1 MAGRHVQ
8 PQAAMCERACVCTGR
23 ALRRKRDKSQREKFY
38 ADRQMQDVILKN
50 IEDVV
55 VELFVKQ
62 NEVPFIATYRK
73 EVRRRPLPSLP
84 A

>member
-1 MAGRHVQ
+1 
-8 PQAAMCERACVCTGR
+8 MCERTCLCTGR

-38 ADRQMQDVILKN
+38 ADKQMQDVILKN

-73 EVRRRPLPSLP
+73 EVRLCPLPSLP